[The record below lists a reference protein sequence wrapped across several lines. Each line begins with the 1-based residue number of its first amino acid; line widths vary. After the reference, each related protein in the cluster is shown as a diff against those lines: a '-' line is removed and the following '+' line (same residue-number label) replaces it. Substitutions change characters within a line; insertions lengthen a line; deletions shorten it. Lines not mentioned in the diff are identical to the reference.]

1 MSLSSRP
8 SATRS
13 SSNTSPHDGILL
25 SGWVRWVQARGM
37 SPGRLLQARSFGYP
51 PPGADEASHNASGWT
66 ASCSPATGGV
76 IAETRRGPASTPR
89 GQFRFRCG
97 VAACP
102 MAAATATPVSARRP
116 VRDRE
121 QLGRQRIQIDLI
133 TEPSGERLNGP
144 GVARCYAGSWQAV
157 SSLSA
162 AIPCAASRRTAVP
175 GSVTLLSRADVV
187 PYEAATDLA
196 KGCAW
201 PDTEGVTGSNPV
213 APTTRKRRSGRV
225 FAPGLP
231 VRSHSRSPRAA
242 IGQHLRIIGR
252 PTVRYGTADAEGSE
266 RPPALV
272 ATGLSRQPRWE
283 TRTLAGLMTG
293 GLVLARLAA

>member
-1 MSLSSRP
+1 MRSSQRPRPRSSESDRTPRP
-8 SATRS
+8 SEARRS
-13 SSNTSPHDGILL
+13 APGPRLLGHPRTPRRMTGILL

-162 AIPCAASRRTAVP
+162 AIPCAASRRTAAP

-213 APTTRKRRSGRV
+213 APTTPKRRSGRV
-225 FAPGLP
+225 FSPGLTC
-231 VRSHSRSPRAA
+231 SQESLSTESSGSNRAA
-242 IGQHLRIIGR
+242 PANNRPSDRALRHSGCGGVPSGR
-252 PTVRYGTADAEGSE
+252 
-266 RPPALV
+266 RP
-272 ATGLSRQPRWE
+272 W
-283 TRTLAGLMTG
+283 
-293 GLVLARLAA
+293 